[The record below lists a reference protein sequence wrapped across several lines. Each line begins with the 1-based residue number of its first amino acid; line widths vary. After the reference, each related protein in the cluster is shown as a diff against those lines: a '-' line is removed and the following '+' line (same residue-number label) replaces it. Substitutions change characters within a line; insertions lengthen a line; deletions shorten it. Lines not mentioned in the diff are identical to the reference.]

1 MEPFHLLIKPTGADC
16 NLGCRYCFFRPKA
29 ALYPGSAFRMTD
41 RVMEAA
47 VEQVLAAHPGPEVG
61 FGWQGGEP
69 TLMGLPFFERVVAA
83 VERHRRPGQSVVQS
97 IQTNGIL
104 VGDEWASF
112 FARHHF
118 LVGLSLDGPAALH
131 DAFRVDAGGHGT
143 HGRVLR
149 AWETLV
155 RHGADVNILCTVHAA
170 NVSEPLAVYRFFRDA
185 LAARFVQ
192 FIPIVE
198 RAADAR
204 AGEGGNGAV
213 SDRSV
218 RPGEYGRF
226 LSAVFDEWVRRDVG
240 TVFVQAFDAALASWV
255 GQPSL
260 CVFAPTCGRAPVL
273 EHNGDL
279 YVCDHFVDPAH
290 LVGNILRDRLV
301 ALLDSD
307 ALRDFGEGKR
317 RLLPAPCRGCDVAF
331 ACQGECPRNR
341 FGVGPAGER
350 GLNYLCEDYAH
361 FFRHV
366 TPVMEAM
373 AGLLRRGRPPAEIMA
388 RLSADPADLAARLA
402 RAGRNDACPCGSGV
416 KVKRCHGGR

>member
-29 ALYPGSAFRMTD
+29 SLYPGSDFRMTD
-41 RVMEAA
+41 EVMEAA
-47 VEQVLAAHPGPEVG
+47 VEQVLATHPGPEVG
-61 FGWQGGEP
+61 LGWQGGEP

-83 VERHRRPGQSVVQS
+83 VERHRRPGQRVVQS
-97 IQTNGIL
+97 IQTNGVL
-104 VGDEWASF
+104 VDDEWASF

-118 LVGLSLDGPAALH
+118 LVGLSLDGPAAMH
-131 DAFRVDAGGHGT
+131 DAYRVNAGGQGT
-143 HGRVLR
+143 HRQVVH
-149 AWETLV
+149 AWDTLT
-155 RHGADVNILCTVHAA
+155 RHGAEVNILCTVHAA
-170 NVSEPLAVYRFFRDA
+170 NLGQPLAVYRYFRDV
-185 LAARFVQ
+185 LSARFVQ

-198 RAADAR
+198 RTADAR
-204 AGEGGNGAV
+204 PGEAPV

-255 GQPSL
+255 GRPSL

-279 YVCDHFVDPAH
+279 YACDHFVDPAH
-290 LVGNILRDRLV
+290 LVGNILRDPLE

-307 ALRDFGEGKR
+307 ALREFGDDKR
-317 RLLPAPCRGCDVAF
+317 RLLPEPCRACDVAF

-341 FGVGPAGER
+341 FGTGPGGGD
-350 GLNYLCEDYAH
+350 GLNYLCEDYGH

-366 TPVMEAM
+366 TPSMERM
-373 AGLLRRGRPPAEIMA
+373 ADLLQRGRAPAEIMA
-388 RLSADPADLAARLA
+388 RLAADPSDLAARLGA
-402 RAGRNDACPCGSGV
+402 AGRNDPCPCGSGL
-416 KVKRCHGGR
+416 KVKKCHGGR